1 MRWRHLI
8 LSHRVLDLAY
18 PSISRWAFQ
27 GGEEACREITVHYK
41 SCPCGLLTILK
52 SGKDLGGLSQS
63 LLFHTLSQC
72 HVLNDFGVEK
82 VVRSYK
88 CILNKTII
96 KLSVKEAAMGRKGRH
111 GPVFSWN
118 TMTPKRNHL
127 LPPAKR
133 LLDTRNKSPFCD
145 THAHMFT
152 PTTYFVDQWVV
163 DSSTPRAADN
173 NGS

>member
-1 MRWRHLI
+1 M
-8 LSHRVLDLAY
+8 
-18 PSISRWAFQ
+18 
-27 GGEEACREITVHYK
+27 HYK

-111 GPVFSWN
+111 GPVFS
-118 TMTPKRNHL
+118 
-127 LPPAKR
+127 
-133 LLDTRNKSPFCD
+133 
-145 THAHMFT
+145 
-152 PTTYFVDQWVV
+152 
-163 DSSTPRAADN
+163 
-173 NGS
+173 